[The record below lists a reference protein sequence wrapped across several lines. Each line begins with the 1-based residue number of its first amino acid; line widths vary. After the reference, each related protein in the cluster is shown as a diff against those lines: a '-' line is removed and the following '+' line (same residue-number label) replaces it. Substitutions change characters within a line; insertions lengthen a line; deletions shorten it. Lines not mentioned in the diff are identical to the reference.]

1 MEYDSQIAL
10 FLGLIQESEELSRLF
25 RKIVNGGEEDSVEP
39 WKPWDELLA
48 ELEAKEQRARLGGGV
63 EKIET
68 HKAKGKLYCRER
80 IEALLDSGSFQEINM
95 LAETQTFEFD
105 MQKKKI
111 LGDGVITG
119 FGTIDGRKVLV
130 YSQDVTVFGGSTGR
144 AQGEK
149 INLLLRMSRRM
160 GVPVIGLYE
169 SAGGRIQDGMQNES
183 GYGQMFWENTQ
194 CSGVV
199 PQIAAIMGACTGGG
213 VYSPALMDF
222 ILQVRNT
229 AQMFI
234 TGPGVIK
241 EVTGEQISF
250 EELGGTE
257 VHTRQSGVTHL
268 AADND
273 EHCCKLIRHLLS
285 FLPSNNRETPP
296 AVASLDHPDRTSDKL
311 TEIVPA
317 EPMRTYDMRRVIREL
332 MDLGDFFEIQPA
344 FARNI
349 IVGFGRLDG
358 KVVGVVANQPRVVG
372 GVIDIDAA
380 DKAARFIR
388 FCDCFN
394 IPLVILA
401 DVPGY
406 LPGSDQEK
414 RGIIRHGAKML
425 YAFSEATVPKVTIVI
440 RKYYGGAIPAM
451 CCHETGA
458 DLVLAWPTAEFA
470 MMGSKAAVPILYRK
484 EIAEAADPE
493 RVRQEKVIE
502 YKETIL
508 SPYYSAS
515 KQYVDAVIRPADS
528 RRWLIR
534 GLELFKD
541 KKPELKV
548 WKKHG
553 NIPL

>member
-1 MEYDSQIAL
+1 M
-10 FLGLIQESEELSRLF
+10 
-25 RKIVNGGEEDSVEP
+25 EP
-39 WKPWDELLA
+39 WKPWNELLA
-48 ELEAKEQRARLGGGV
+48 ELEAKEKQAGIGGGL
-63 EKIET
+63 ERLEA
-68 HKAKGKLYCRER
+68 HKAKGKLTCRER
-80 IEALLDSGSFQEINM
+80 IAALVDPGSFREINM

-111 LGDGVITG
+111 LGDGVVTG
-119 FGTIDGRKVLV
+119 FGTVGGRKVLV
-130 YSQDVTVFGGSTGR
+130 YSQDVTVFGGSAGR
-144 AQGEK
+144 AHGEK
-149 INLLLRMSRRM
+149 INLLLRMSRKI
-160 GVPVIGLYE
+160 GTPVVGLYE

-183 GYGQMFWENTQ
+183 GYGRMFWENTQ

-213 VYSPALMDF
+213 VYSPAIMDF
-222 ILQVRNT
+222 IVQVKNT
-229 AQMFI
+229 AHLFI

-241 EVTGEQISF
+241 EVTGEEISF
-250 EELGGTE
+250 ESLGGTD
-257 VHTRQSGVTHL
+257 VHARQSGVAHL
-268 AADND
+268 TADSD
-273 EHCCKLIRHLLS
+273 QHCCELIRKLLS
-285 FLPSNNRETPP
+285 YLPSNNRETPP
-296 AVASLDHPDRTSDKL
+296 EMRSQDDPDRVTEKL
-311 TEIVPA
+311 IEIVPA
-317 EPMRTYDMRRVIREL
+317 EPTKTYDMREVIREL
-332 MDLGDFFEIQPA
+332 MDLGDFFEIHSG
-344 FARNI
+344 FAKNI

-358 KVVGVVANQPRVVG
+358 KVVGVVANQPRVLG

-394 IPLVILA
+394 VPLVVLA

-425 YAFSEATVPKVTIVI
+425 YAFSEATVPKITIVV

-458 DLVLAWPTAEFA
+458 DLLLAWPTAEFA
-470 MMGSKAAVPILYRK
+470 MLGSKAAVPILYRK

-493 RVRQEKVIE
+493 KVRQEKIVE

-515 KQYVDAVIRPADS
+515 KQYVDGVIRPADS
-528 RRWLIR
+528 RRWLIW

>member
-1 MEYDSQIAL
+1 M
-10 FLGLIQESEELSRLF
+10 
-25 RKIVNGGEEDSVEP
+25 EP
-39 WKPWDELLA
+39 WKSWDELLA
-48 ELEAKEQRARLGGGV
+48 ELEAKEGKAKLGGGLKRK
-63 EKIET
+63 EAQ
-68 HKAKGKLYCRER
+68 KAKGKLLCRER
-80 IEALLDSGSFQEINM
+80 IDALVDPGTFREMNM

-105 MQKKKI
+105 MQRKKI

-119 FGTIDGRKVLV
+119 FCKINGHNAFV
-130 YSQDVTVFGGSTGR
+130 YSQDVTVFGGSAGR
-144 AQGEK
+144 AHGEK
-149 INLLLRMSRRM
+149 INLILRMARKV
-160 GVPVIGLYE
+160 GAPVIGLYE

-183 GYGQMFWENTQ
+183 GYGQMFFENTQ

-213 VYSPALMDF
+213 VYSPAIMDF
-222 ILQVRNT
+222 IFQVKET

-241 EVTGEQISF
+241 EVTGEESSF
-250 EELGGTE
+250 EDLGGYKI
-257 VHTRQSGVTHL
+257 HTRQSGVAHF

-273 EHCCKLIRHLLS
+273 THCCRLIRQLLS
-285 FLPSNNRETPP
+285 YLPQNNRENPP
-296 AVASLDHPDRTSDKL
+296 VRRSEDDPERSNDEL

-317 EPMRTYDMRRVIREL
+317 DPRKTYDMGLVIRDL
-332 MDLGDFFEIQPA
+332 MDLNSFLEIQSS
-344 FARNI
+344 FAKNMI
-349 IVGFGRLDG
+349 IGLGRLDG
-358 KVVGVVANQPRVVG
+358 KVTGVVANQPRILG
-372 GVIDIDAA
+372 GTIDIDAA

-394 IPLVILA
+394 IPLAILA

-406 LPGSDQEK
+406 LPGSGQEK
-414 RGIIRHGAKML
+414 GGIIRHGAKML

-458 DLVLAWPTAEFA
+458 DLLLAWPTSEFA
-470 MMGSKAAVPILYRK
+470 MLGTQAALPILYKK
-484 EIAEAADPE
+484 ELAEADDPE
-493 RVRQEKVIE
+493 RVRKEKIIE

-515 KQYVDAVIRPADS
+515 KQYIDGVIHPRDT
-528 RRWLIR
+528 RRWLIWAFDICR
-534 GLELFKD
+534 G
-541 KKPELKV
+541 KKTESEV

>member
-1 MEYDSQIAL
+1 MD
-10 FLGLIQESEELSRLF
+10 
-25 RKIVNGGEEDSVEP
+25 P

-48 ELEAKEQRARLGGGV
+48 ELDAKEEQASLGGGPDRL
-63 EKIET
+63 KA
-68 HKAKGKLYCRER
+68 HKAKGKMTCRER
-80 IEALLDSGSFQEINM
+80 IDALVDPGSFREINM

-105 MQKKKI
+105 MQRKKI
-111 LGDGVITG
+111 LGDGVVTG
-119 FGTIDGRKVLV
+119 FATIDGRRILV
-130 YSQDVTVFGGSTGR
+130 YSQDVTVFGGSAGR
-144 AQGEK
+144 AHGEK
-149 INLLLRMSRRM
+149 INLLLRTARKV

-194 CSGVV
+194 CSGVI

-213 VYSPALMDF
+213 VYSPAIMDF
-222 ILQVRNT
+222 IVQVKGT

-241 EVTGEQISF
+241 EVTGEEISF
-250 EELGGTE
+250 EKLGGAA
-257 VHTRQSGVTHL
+257 VHSRESGVAHL
-268 AADND
+268 TADD
-273 EHCCKLIRHLLS
+273 DLHCAELIRRLLS
-285 FLPSNNRETPP
+285 YLPSNNRETAPSVEP
-296 AVASLDHPDRTSDKL
+296 RDDPERTNDNL
-311 TEIVPA
+311 INIVPA
-317 EPMRTYDMRRVIREL
+317 EPTRTYDMHEVIL
-332 MDLGDFFEIQPA
+332 DLVDSGDFFEIQPA
-344 FARNI
+344 FARNM
-349 IVGFGRLDG
+349 IVGFGRLKG
-358 KVVGVVANQPRVVG
+358 QVVGVVANQPRFLG

-394 IPLVILA
+394 IPLIILA

-425 YAFSEATVPKVTIVI
+425 YAFSEATVPKITIVV

-458 DLVLAWPTAEFA
+458 DLLLAWPTAEFA
-470 MMGSKAAVPILYRK
+470 MLGSRAAVGILYK
-484 EIAEAADPE
+484 KDIESAEDPAK
-493 RVRQEKVIE
+493 VREEKIRE

-515 KQYVDAVIRPADS
+515 KQYVDAVIRPADT
-528 RRWLIR
+528 RRWLIW
-534 GLELFKD
+534 GLDLLKNKE
-541 KKPELKV
+541 PEQKV

>member
-1 MEYDSQIAL
+1 M
-10 FLGLIQESEELSRLF
+10 
-25 RKIVNGGEEDSVEP
+25 EP

-48 ELEAKEQRARLGGGV
+48 ELEAKEKRARVGGGL
-63 EKIET
+63 ERLEA
-68 HKAKGKLYCRER
+68 HKAKGKLTCRER
-80 IEALLDSGSFQEINM
+80 IDALVDPGSFREINM

-111 LGDGVITG
+111 LGDGVVTG
-119 FGTIDGRKVLV
+119 FGTIGGRKVLA
-130 YSQDVTVFGGSTGR
+130 YSQDVTVFGGSAGR
-144 AQGEK
+144 AHGEK
-149 INLLLRMSRRM
+149 INLLLRMSRKI
-160 GVPVIGLYE
+160 GTPVIGLYE

-213 VYSPALMDF
+213 VYSPAIMDF
-222 ILQVRNT
+222 IVQVRNT
-229 AQMFI
+229 AHLFI

-241 EVTGEQISF
+241 EVTGEEISF
-250 EELGGTE
+250 ESLGGTD
-257 VHTRQSGVTHL
+257 VHARQSGVAHL
-268 AADND
+268 AADSD
-273 EHCCKLIRHLLS
+273 QHCCELIRKLLS
-285 FLPSNNRETPP
+285 YLPSNNRETPP
-296 AVASLDHPDRTSDKL
+296 VVRSQDDPDRAAEKL
-311 TEIVPA
+311 IEIVPA
-317 EPMRTYDMRRVIREL
+317 EPTKTYDMRNVVREL
-332 MDLGDFFEIQPA
+332 MDLGDFFEIHSG

-358 KVVGVVANQPRVVG
+358 KVVGVVANQPRVLG

-394 IPLVILA
+394 VPLVVLA

-425 YAFSEATVPKVTIVI
+425 YAFSEATIPKITIVI

-458 DLVLAWPTAEFA
+458 DLLLAWPTAEFA
-470 MMGSKAAVPILYRK
+470 MLGSKAAVPILYRK

-493 RVRQEKVIE
+493 TVRQEKIIE

-515 KQYVDAVIRPADS
+515 KQYVDGVIRPADS
-528 RRWLIR
+528 RRWLIW

-541 KKPELKV
+541 KKPELEV

>member
-1 MEYDSQIAL
+1 M
-10 FLGLIQESEELSRLF
+10 
-25 RKIVNGGEEDSVEP
+25 EP
-39 WKPWDELLA
+39 WKSWDELLA
-48 ELEAKEQRARLGGGV
+48 ELEAKEGKAKLGGGLKRR
-63 EKIET
+63 EAQ
-68 HKAKGKLYCRER
+68 KAKGKLLCRER
-80 IEALLDSGSFQEINM
+80 IDALVDPGTFREINM

-105 MQKKKI
+105 MQRKKI

-119 FGTIDGRKVLV
+119 FCKINGHNAFV
-130 YSQDVTVFGGSTGR
+130 YSQDVTVFGGSAGR
-144 AQGEK
+144 AHGEK
-149 INLLLRMSRRM
+149 INLILRMARKV
-160 GVPVIGLYE
+160 GAPVIGLYE

-183 GYGQMFWENTQ
+183 GYGQMFFENTQ

-213 VYSPALMDF
+213 VYSPAIMDF
-222 ILQVRNT
+222 IFQVKET

-241 EVTGEQISF
+241 EVTGEESSF
-250 EELGGTE
+250 EDLGGYKI
-257 VHTRQSGVTHL
+257 HTRQSGVAHF

-273 EHCCKLIRHLLS
+273 THCCRLIRQLLS
-285 FLPSNNRETPP
+285 YLPQNNRQDPP
-296 AVASLDHPDRTSDKL
+296 VIRSEDDPERSNDEL

-317 EPMRTYDMRRVIREL
+317 DPRKTYDMGLVIRDL
-332 MDLGDFFEIQPA
+332 MDLNSFFEIQPS
-344 FARNI
+344 FAKNMI
-349 IVGFGRLDG
+349 IGLGRLDG
-358 KVVGVVANQPRVVG
+358 KVTGVVANQPRILG
-372 GVIDIDAA
+372 GTIDIDAA

-394 IPLVILA
+394 IPLAILA

-406 LPGSDQEK
+406 LPGSGQE
-414 RGIIRHGAKML
+414 RGGIIRHGAKML

-458 DLVLAWPTAEFA
+458 DLLLAWPTSEFA
-470 MMGSKAAVPILYRK
+470 MLGSQAALPILYKK
-484 EIAEAADPE
+484 ELAEADDPE
-493 RVRQEKVIE
+493 RVRQEKIVE

-515 KQYVDAVIRPADS
+515 KQYIDGVIHPRDT
-528 RRWLIR
+528 RRWLIWAFDICR
-534 GLELFKD
+534 G
-541 KKPELKV
+541 KKTESEV